1 MTTCKSW
8 DLASAVKI
16 GDFISGLN
24 GNLDSEAEIGTWPLE
39 GELGNLVAHGI
50 SLDLSFGGRGPNLIS
65 GRRDQDSLLRERLE
79 LSL

>member
-24 GNLDSEAEIGTWPLE
+24 EDLDSEAEIGTWPLE
-39 GELGNLVAHGI
+39 GELGNLVAH
-50 SLDLSFGGRGPNLIS
+50 STS
-65 GRRDQDSLLRERLE
+65 
-79 LSL
+79 